1 MSYNY
6 SNYIYI
12 YYFSVTSNNLCMTCI
27 KVSPVTACSRLYF
40 SRTREAM
47 TRHVILILGRPTL
60 QVKKRDPH
68 PSPPPPS
75 RQKKKEGKT
84 LFEEPLIRTSLF
96 HFEAI
101 LCVTFVFHLFCSTKQ
116 THFSYVLQ
124 VGPTSLIL
132 WEAHPCK
139 TSFPS
144 WHSPLPSRELIL
156 FFEPPILSLPR
167 GS

>member
-1 MSYNY
+1 MYDMYKSIPCDSLFTTLFV
-6 SNYIYI
+6 SNTRGHDKACDPYPWATH
-12 YYFSVTSNNLCMTCI
+12 STSQKAGPT
-27 KVSPVTACSRLYF
+27 PV
-40 SRTREAM
+40 
-47 TRHVILILGRPTL
+47 
-60 QVKKRDPH
+60 
-68 PSPPPPS
+68 PPPPPPPDK
-75 RQKKKEGKT
+75 KKKEGKT